1 MQHKSLYRTIA
12 DELRHRIHSG
22 DLQPGDMLPTEGDLQ
37 TMYGVSRVTVR
48 KALKVL
54 VEQEIIQSVQ
64 GSGHYVNDR
73 RQDQNIYQL
82 IGFNEESHQLNRLS
96 KNEVLTFQVMP
107 AEPRIAKIL
116 ELAEPERV
124 YYVERLR
131 LMDEQPVMLEKTW
144 MPLSLFPDLS
154 FDTMT
159 QSKYHYVEQVKGLK
173 IKKSLQALEPVNPDS
188 ETRELLN
195 LPGDQPALKMYST
208 GVLDSGSFF
217 EYSEIIF
224 KTEGYRFSLVANRA

>member
-37 TMYGVSRVTVR
+37 SVYSVSRVTVR

-54 VEQEIIQSVQ
+54 VEQELIQSIQ

-82 IGFNEESHQLNRLS
+82 IGFNEESHQLSRLS
-96 KNEVLTFQVMP
+96 KNEVLTFQVMA

-116 ELAEPERV
+116 ELAESDRI

-131 LMDEQPVMLEKTW
+131 LMDDQPVMLEKTW

-159 QSKYHYVEQVKGLK
+159 QSKYHYVEQIKGLK
-173 IKKSLQALEPVNPDS
+173 IKKSLQELEPVNPES
-188 ETRELLN
+188 GVRKLLN
-195 LPGDQPALKMYST
+195 LPEEQPALKMYST
-208 GVLDSGSFF
+208 GILDSGTLF

>member
-12 DELRHRIHSG
+12 DELRHRIYAG
-22 DLQPGDMLPTEGDLQ
+22 DLQPGEMLPTEGDLQ
-37 TMYGVSRVTVR
+37 SIYDVSRVTVR

-54 VEQEIIQSVQ
+54 VEQELIQSIQ

-73 RQDQNIYQL
+73 QQDQNIYQL
-82 IGFNEESHQLNRLS
+82 IGFNEESHQLNMQS
-96 KNEVLTFQVMP
+96 KNEVLTFQVMA
-107 AEPRIAKIL
+107 AEPRVARIL
-116 ELAEPERV
+116 ELGESDRI

-131 LMDEQPVMLEKTW
+131 LMDGKPVMLEKTW

-173 IKKSLQALEPVNPDS
+173 IKKSLQELEPVNP
-188 ETRELLN
+188 EPEIRQLLN
-195 LPGDQPALKMYST
+195 LPQEQPALKMYST
-208 GVLDSGSFF
+208 GILDSGTLF